1 MCLSNYFRT
10 VINCYCHK
18 YCSQLLHQLQLSPTN
33 KCFRTIKLT
42 KWTKL
47 KHIDHV
53 NCHQSPN
60 GPQTYIDLCF
70 REVLSTTINSEEI
83 GVRHLQ
89 CTCLNRKHCVMQRD
103 LQSADV
109 KCILHQLREQ
119 MLTQCCTELLFRAK
133 RNKIQRHTQL
143 RMSQNANGFY
153 STCRLCNQTNI

>member
-1 MCLSNYFRT
+1 MSV
-10 VINCYCHK
+10 VINH
-18 YCSQLLHQLQLSPTN
+18 PMG
-33 KCFRTIKLT
+33 
-42 KWTKL
+42 L
-47 KHIDHV
+47 KPILI
-53 NCHQSPN
+53 
-60 GPQTYIDLCF
+60 YAF

-133 RNKIQRHTQL
+133 RNKI
-143 RMSQNANGFY
+143 
-153 STCRLCNQTNI
+153 